1 MISSRIKEALQCFY
15 EGEDY
20 EDVIRNCISIGGDSD
35 TLAAIAGG
43 ITEAYYGVPEE
54 LKAKLSDYL
63 DEQLMDI
70 VRKFE
75 ELM

>member
-54 LKAKLSDYL
+54 LKAKLPDYL
-63 DEQLMDI
+63 DEQLMEI